1 METENFIDRNPSLE
15 TYWRSIILLGRNV
28 ASYKFAL
35 AKSLLELP
43 TQNTLVKIEDLALP
57 FAKNISEH
65 LLLNDKQATSPSST
79 FLDHCRKFNNQEIGE
94 NELKEQT
101 TKFGFTNVIDAF
113 HNVAHSEVPRFF
125 EDVRQTEKG
134 IILSDN
140 FFELLQSNQR
150 ENLKLEVN
158 SRWKLWETALSMKIS
173 PHLIEINSDFDTKT
187 IFVHKSQRIDVTSAK
202 DGLNGYQKGKCFLLS
217 GNID

>member
-1 METENFIDRNPSLE
+1 METETFIDRNSSLE

-65 LLLNDKQATSPSST
+65 LLLNDKQVTASSST

-94 NELKEQT
+94 NVRLKCRRR
-101 TKFGFTNVIDAF
+101 FGSTLALPVQ
-113 HNVAHSEVPRFF
+113 
-125 EDVRQTEKG
+125 VRQRRQTPA
-134 IILSDN
+134 D
-140 FFELLQSNQR
+140 R
-150 ENLKLEVN
+150 
-158 SRWKLWETALSMKIS
+158 
-173 PHLIEINSDFDTKT
+173 
-187 IFVHKSQRIDVTSAK
+187 
-202 DGLNGYQKGKCFLLS
+202 QKGARGFSARSRKARNRRAPQQHSRLPQLDDCA
-217 GNID
+217 G